1 MSVAVRPLFGRSS
14 ELEVL
19 RSLVDRVADGV
30 GRVAVIEG
38 VAGIGKTRLLREVL
52 EYGKGRGLRVLRGA
66 ADELERDRPFR
77 VLTRTL
83 DLDAG
88 ADDPRRAEIGRLLV
102 GEPGAD
108 ASTVEQASDLS
119 FRIIDAVADLLQE
132 LCIAGP
138 MVLALEDLHWA
149 DPSTIRTVRS
159 VARRLAASPIALFVT
174 LRPAPSV
181 PDIEA
186 AVADLV
192 ERGARHL
199 ILDPLDEHSAT
210 SLARDVVSAELG
222 PHLRAQVA
230 GAGGNPLFVTEV
242 LEALREEGAIE
253 LGDGLAEVAGLS
265 VPPSLRLTILRRL
278 RFLPDE
284 SLGLLK
290 VASILGSSFS
300 IADLSLVTGRSVVQ
314 LLSLFTDVFRAGI
327 LGETGERVAFRHD
340 LIREA
345 IYEEIPAA
353 IRKDLHREAG
363 RVLTGAGAAPAQ
375 VAQQMSLGASP
386 GDAEALFWLRRAA
399 REAGPRSAPVA
410 VRLLKRAL
418 ELTEVADP
426 DRRAILDELALPLL
440 TVGRLDEA
448 EAYVRE
454 SLGLEQD
461 PAAKLPLRRSL
472 ATIIF
477 FRGDRP
483 GALDLFESN
492 GRAPEA
498 PEGERSTD
506 LALAS
511 MCAMYSG
518 DLAGARNLA
527 AEGKETGDNSG
538 DAFGTSLSLMT
549 LSTVARYEGSL
560 QEALDLG
567 ARAVQL
573 ASRADTPW
581 AGLFIHPALLYGGAC
596 LEGDRLD
603 EAEDVLRMG
612 RNLAE
617 RSGTWHIP
625 WYQMYLGARSFL
637 TGDWDDAIAEAQAGL
652 SFLDDMEFT
661 PFAAA
666 LFPRGLI
673 AAIALFRGDAEAA
686 RFALARA
693 EEELARSGP
702 QVGVDAMLWAKAT
715 LLEAEGDPA
724 QARSVLDGVWSSYG
738 RAGYHHAHRWLAPDL
753 VRLTLDA
760 GDADRAGSIVADL
773 EDLATRAGVHT
784 VEGVALRCRGLLEND
799 PRLLVASVEAYR
811 RGPRP
816 FERALACEDAAIA
829 VGRDGRIDE
838 ARSLLEE
845 ALEVYEKVGAT
856 RAIDRAE
863 AGARASGVRRG
874 RRGPRR
880 RPALGWESLTPT
892 ELRVVELVAQGLTN
906 RATGE
911 QMFISA
917 RTVET
922 HVAHLFAKLQ
932 VSNRAALAATAI
944 RHLG

>member
-1 MSVAVRPLFGRSS
+1 MRVAVRPLFGRST

-19 RSLVDRVADGV
+19 QSLVDRVTEGV
-30 GRVAVIEG
+30 GQIAVIEG
-38 VAGIGKTRLLREVL
+38 VAGMGKTRLLHEVL
-52 EYGKGRGLRVLRGA
+52 TYGEGRGLRVLRGA
-66 ADELERDRPFR
+66 ANELERDRPFR
-77 VLTRTL
+77 ALAVTL
-83 DLDAG
+83 GLHPG
-88 ADDPRRAEIGRLLV
+88 ADDLNRAEIGRLLV
-102 GEPGAD
+102 GEPGAG
-108 ASTVEQASDLS
+108 ATAVGQASDLS
-119 FRIIDAVADLLQE
+119 YRIIDAVADLLQE
-132 LCIAGP
+132 LCLAGP
-138 MVLALEDLHWA
+138 IVLALEDFHWA
-149 DPSTIRTVRS
+149 DPSTIRAVRS

-174 LRPAPSV
+174 FRPAPSV
-181 PDIEA
+181 PDVEA
-186 AVADLV
+186 AVGDLL
-192 ERGARHL
+192 ERGARHVV
-199 ILDPLDEHSAT
+199 LDPLNEDAAT

-253 LGDGLAEVAGLS
+253 LGDGRAEVSGLS

-278 RFLPDE
+278 SFLADE
-284 SLGLLK
+284 SLELLK

-300 IADLSLVTGRSVVQ
+300 IADLSLVTRRSVVQ
-314 LLSLFTDVFRAGI
+314 LLSLLTEVFRAGI
-327 LGETGERVAFRHD
+327 LGETEDRIAFRHD

-345 IYEEIPAA
+345 IYEELPAA

-363 RVLTGAGAAPAQ
+363 RVLAAAGGSPAQ

-386 GDAEALFWLRRAA
+386 GDAEALLWLRRAA

-410 VRLLKRAL
+410 VRLLERAL
-418 ELTEVADP
+418 ELTESADP
-426 DRRAILDELALPLL
+426 NRRAILDELALPLL

-448 EAYVRE
+448 EALVRE
-454 SLGLEQD
+454 SLDLEGD
-461 PAAKLPLRRSL
+461 PVAKLPLRRSL
-472 ATIIF
+472 ATTVF

-483 GALDLFESN
+483 GARALFESN
-492 GRAPEA
+492 ARASEA
-498 PEGERSTD
+498 PAGERATD

-511 MCAMYSG
+511 MSAMYSG
-518 DLAGARNLA
+518 DLARARSLA
-527 AEGKETGDNSG
+527 GEGKQAGESSG
-538 DAFGTSLSLMT
+538 DAFGASLSLMT
-549 LSTVARYEGSL
+549 LSTVARFQGSL

-573 ASRADTPW
+573 ASRVDAPW
-581 AGLFIHPALLYGGAC
+581 AGPFIHPALLYGAAC

-603 EAEDVLRMG
+603 EAENVLRMG
-612 RNLAE
+612 RDVAE

-625 WYQMYLGARSFL
+625 WYQMYLAARNFL

-673 AAIALFRGDAEAA
+673 AAIALYRGDAEAA
-686 RFALARA
+686 MFALTKA
-693 EEELARSGP
+693 EEELARSGT
-702 QVGVDAMLWAKAT
+702 QLGVDAMLWAKAM

-724 QARSVLDGVWSSYG
+724 QARSVLDGVWNVYG
-738 RAGYHHAHRWLAPDL
+738 MVGYHHAHRWLAPDL

-760 GDADRAGSIVADL
+760 GDADRAESIVADL
-773 EDLATRAGVHT
+773 EDLATRARVHT

-799 PRLLVASVEAYR
+799 PQLLVASVEAYR

-829 VGRDGRIDE
+829 LARDGRVDE
-838 ARSLLEE
+838 ARSFLEE
-845 ALEVYEKVGAT
+845 ALEVYERVGAS

-863 AGARASGVRRG
+863 AGARASGLRRG
-874 RRGPRR
+874 RRGLRR
-880 RPALGWESLTPT
+880 RPSFGWESLTPT

-906 RATGE
+906 RAIGE

-922 HVAHLFAKLQ
+922 HVGHLFAKLR
-932 VSNRAALAATAI
+932 VSNRAELAATAI